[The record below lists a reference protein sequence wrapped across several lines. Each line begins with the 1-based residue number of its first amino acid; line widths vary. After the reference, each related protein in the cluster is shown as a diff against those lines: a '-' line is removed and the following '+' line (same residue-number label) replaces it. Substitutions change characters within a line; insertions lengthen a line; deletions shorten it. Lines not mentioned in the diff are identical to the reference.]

1 MKGDLIAIRFKG
13 ATTDGNVF
21 DDTTKTDEPLYYRV
35 GTGSLIAGIEEI
47 LPMMR
52 YKEKWAVQI
61 PANLAFGSAG
71 RKASAGK
78 PRIPGGADR
87 YGDGASAFPG
97 FEGTYRLG
105 TVGLSLWRRSY
116 GGSVACLMSTGG
128 AAEPTGV
135 LVTVRH
141 TGAAARE
148 APPTIIRRAHRRL
161 DNRNRRGQNPSRL
174 LLAGSLE
181 RRGRRVDRTKHR
193 SSSRLP
199 YRPHR
204 AASAARSPAS
214 RLSSSL
220 RICQP

>member
-78 PRIPGGADR
+78 PRIPGGAVVD
-87 YGDGASAFPG
+87 YQVELVSFPG
-97 FEGTYRLG
+97 GEGDLF
-105 TVGLSLWRRSY
+105 
-116 GGSVACLMSTGG
+116 
-128 AAEPTGV
+128 
-135 LVTVRH
+135 
-141 TGAAARE
+141 
-148 APPTIIRRAHRRL
+148 
-161 DNRNRRGQNPSRL
+161 
-174 LLAGSLE
+174 LE
-181 RRGRRVDRTKHR
+181 RDD
-193 SSSRLP
+193 
-199 YRPHR
+199 
-204 AASAARSPAS
+204 
-214 RLSSSL
+214 
-220 RICQP
+220 I